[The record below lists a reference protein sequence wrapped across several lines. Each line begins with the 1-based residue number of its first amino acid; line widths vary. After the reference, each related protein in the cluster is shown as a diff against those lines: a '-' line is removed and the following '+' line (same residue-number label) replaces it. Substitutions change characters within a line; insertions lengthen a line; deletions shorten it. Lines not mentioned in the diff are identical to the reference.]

1 MANRKE
7 SCYEKKPLTC
17 MYYAGNGKPRVNPCT
32 VTFQDGSVKKF
43 KSANEYKAWRKQRKS
58 AIKKARKVVK

>member
-1 MANRKE
+1 MANRTMCKLYRGTGE
-7 SCYEKKPLTC
+7 PLV
-17 MYYAGNGKPRVNPCT
+17 KPCT